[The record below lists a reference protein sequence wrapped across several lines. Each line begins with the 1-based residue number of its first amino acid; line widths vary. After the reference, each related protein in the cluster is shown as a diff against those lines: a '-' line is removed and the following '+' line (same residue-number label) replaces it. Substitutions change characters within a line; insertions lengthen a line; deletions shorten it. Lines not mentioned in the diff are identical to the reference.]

1 MRGASLVPRTGG
13 VILASN
19 HQSFLDVLIL
29 GGACPR
35 PVRYM
40 ARRSLW
46 ENPVLGWLI
55 TDWKA
60 IPVSRDR
67 PGKDE
72 LRSIL
77 ETVRG
82 GEVLALFPEGTRTVD
97 GSIGELRGGIGF
109 LARKAGVP
117 VVPVL
122 IRGAFEAWPRGRRL
136 PRRGRVRIA
145 FGRAVQYSDA
155 WEDREVGGGRP
166 PPRPAPRA
174 AGGAPGGAGGVSLWG
189 GGGFTPTGGCRGW
202 GERSSAAASWPS
214 STRRSPGRIRNDRV
228 RTTPGPVRPAFP
240 SEGKAPRDRT
250 VRMLP
255 HPPESSCGA
264 PQAPRGGAEARTRAK
279 ESR

>member
-155 WEDREVGGGRP
+155 WEDREVAGGLPPPRQAHRDAGGYPAGAGPPRAGAPPGGGGGGRAGGGGVPPGAGGALGGGGAHP
-166 PPRPAPRA
+166 PPRLLALLDEEVSREDPERPR
-174 AGGAPGGAGGVSLWG
+174 PDDPGAGAACVPLG
-189 GGGFTPTGGCRGW
+189 GEG
-202 GERSSAAASWPS
+202 AA
-214 STRRSPGRIRNDRV
+214 
-228 RTTPGPVRPAFP
+228 
-240 SEGKAPRDRT
+240 
-250 VRMLP
+250 
-255 HPPESSCGA
+255 
-264 PQAPRGGAEARTRAK
+264 
-279 ESR
+279 

>member
-155 WEDREVGGGRP
+155 WEDREVAAGLP
-166 PPRPAPRA
+166 PPRQAHRDAGGYPAGAGPPRA
-174 AGGAPGGAGGVSLWG
+174 GAPPGGGGAGGGGPPGGGGGGLGWG
-189 GGGFTPTGGCRGW
+189 GGG
-202 GERSSAAASWPS
+202 A
-214 STRRSPGRIRNDRV
+214 
-228 RTTPGPVRPAFP
+228 
-240 SEGKAPRDRT
+240 
-250 VRMLP
+250 
-255 HPPESSCGA
+255 
-264 PQAPRGGAEARTRAK
+264 APRGGGFGGGGGAPPPPPPGPPRRGGLPGGSGTTASGRPRGRCGLRSPRRGRRRVTGP
-279 ESR
+279 

>member
-155 WEDREVGGGRP
+155 WEDREVAADIRP
-166 PPRPAPRA
+166 PPQAHHDEEVSREDPERPRPDD
-174 AGGAPGGAGGVSLWG
+174 PGAGAACVPLG
-189 GGGFTPTGGCRGW
+189 GEG
-202 GERSSAAASWPS
+202 AA
-214 STRRSPGRIRNDRV
+214 
-228 RTTPGPVRPAFP
+228 
-240 SEGKAPRDRT
+240 
-250 VRMLP
+250 
-255 HPPESSCGA
+255 
-264 PQAPRGGAEARTRAK
+264 
-279 ESR
+279 

>member
-166 PPRPAPRA
+166 PPPRGPRAPGGPPAGPAPPPPPA
-174 AGGAPGGAGGVSLWG
+174 PPGAGAGGA
-189 GGGFTPTGGCRGW
+189 
-202 GERSSAAASWPS
+202 
-214 STRRSPGRIRNDRV
+214 
-228 RTTPGPVRPAFP
+228 
-240 SEGKAPRDRT
+240 
-250 VRMLP
+250 
-255 HPPESSCGA
+255 
-264 PQAPRGGAEARTRAK
+264 RGGEGAA
-279 ESR
+279 